1 MNSYNMNLKEKETL
15 WSISIDFEK
24 IWNWLMF
31 KTVIANT
38 VLIATHSDLRWTD
51 QKLHVYYSLQ

>member
-1 MNSYNMNLKEKETL
+1 MKSYNMNLKEKETL

-24 IWNWLMF
+24 IWNWLLF

-51 QKLHVYYSLQ
+51 QKLHVYYSQQ